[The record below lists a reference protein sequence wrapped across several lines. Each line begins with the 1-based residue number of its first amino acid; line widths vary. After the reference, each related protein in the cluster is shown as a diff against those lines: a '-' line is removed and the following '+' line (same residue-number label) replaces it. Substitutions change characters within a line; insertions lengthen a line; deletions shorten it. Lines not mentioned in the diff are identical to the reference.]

1 MVATSGEEIAS
12 DGGTGHSNVIRI
24 LDSRADVIKDV
35 SEPMQKHTSENQVTD
50 SMEGEVPKTLSP
62 NEIGPGDVGVNP
74 EGKGGEVRANDM
86 GLMEGQNSGESLSE
100 DLGAVLE
107 GLSGNGIISDKGK
120 NEQQGMHKDGISQRQ
135 AAPSKPYGVKVVPI
149 GVGSKISTS
158 VKPTVG
164 SKPIRGILKTTNKY
178 FALGTDEGGG
188 NRAGSSTVQ

>member
-1 MVATSGEEIAS
+1 MFERLSFANAVGKSQTGNLDYYPLEDQKTNVVAIPVEHAKE
-12 DGGTGHSNVIRI
+12 
-24 LDSRADVIKDV
+24 
-35 SEPMQKHTSENQVTD
+35 VTD

-120 NEQQGMHKDGISQRQ
+120 MSNKECTKMGLVKDKQLRLSRMG
-135 AAPSKPYGVKVVPI
+135 
-149 GVGSKISTS
+149 
-158 VKPTVG
+158 
-164 SKPIRGILKTTNKY
+164 
-178 FALGTDEGGG
+178 
-188 NRAGSSTVQ
+188 